1 MDFSL
6 SGMRRAVAG
15 FIHTGTGRRDWDF
28 LPGTKYNYENDVVPM
43 LNSAVASTVFWM
55 ARNFSEAPL
64 AVWDED
70 ENGELSIDKDSP
82 VTQLIRKPNPYYS
95 GSLLWFSTMIEFV
108 VSGNAYWVKE
118 RNADGTIKHLWWVPK
133 SLITPISH
141 PNASDEFILG
151 YKYAPGGD
159 PMLLLP
165 EDVVHI
171 KYGLDPDDQR
181 LGLGPLGSLI
191 REIATDDQ
199 ASNFTATLMRN
210 SAVPGMMMTP
220 EKGVTFDKQTR
231 DEAKSRWNQS
241 FGGDRSGG
249 LMVASG
255 AMKVT
260 PVGIEPDKLNLAA
273 IRQIPEERVT
283 AVLGIPA
290 AVIGLGTGLETTK
303 VGATLAGY
311 REQAWENCLI
321 PIGRMISEQ
330 IDDQLLDDFNEE
342 QVAAFDYRRVRTLQ
356 QDESDLATR
365 VENLAKAGLIKI
377 SQAQAMLGYPV
388 DETQD
393 FYVRNTLVFQPV
405 RSGEDALTPEEVLLG
420 DTNGDSDNT
429 PTDEVDDGEKDY
441 PDFMRQ
447 VDRVAIEADK
457 R

>member
-1 MDFSL
+1 MHFSL

-82 VTQLIRKPNPYYS
+82 VTQLVRKPNPHYS

-241 FGGDRSGG
+241 FGGDRQGG

-260 PVGIEPDKLNLAA
+260 PVGIDPQSLDLGR

-290 AVIGLGTGLETTK
+290 SVVGLGTGLENATNN
-303 VGATLAGY
+303 ATLSEH

-321 PIGRMISEQ
+321 PIGRMIAEQ
-330 IDDQLLDDFNEE
+330 IDDQLLDDFSED
-342 QVAAFDYRRVRTLQ
+342 QIAGFDLRRVRTLQ
-356 QDESDLATR
+356 DDEDKKSTR
-365 VENLAKAGLIKI
+365 IINQVKGGILKVSA
-377 SQAQAMLGYPV
+377 AQAALGYPP

-393 FYVRNTLVFQPV
+393 GYLRNTLTSELVK
-405 RSGEDALTPEEVLLG
+405 SGEEPKPPARIEAETERVEA
-420 DTNGDSDNT
+420 
-429 PTDEVDDGEKDY
+429 VDDGEKDY

-447 VDRVAIEADK
+447 VDRVALAADE